1 MTDHFD
7 TLFPEL
13 ERDLQSLSF
22 TTGILPSQRIRE
34 LIAHGRVSTSIPVED
49 DQIQPSSL
57 DLRLGPVG
65 YRMQASFLPG
75 PKATVDSRIK
85 DLAMTKIDLTRPTVF
100 EKGCVYLVPLMEQL
114 NLTSELSAKANP
126 KSTTGRLDIF
136 TRLIC
141 DGGTEFE
148 RVPEGYKGT
157 LYAEVVPRTFTII
170 VQAGVKLNQLRFVR
184 GCPPPSD
191 TTLQELDQQE
201 TLVYGAGDLP
211 AEAQINRGLMVS
223 LNLEGDPEHRL
234 IGYQARQNTPAIDL
248 LKKDH
253 YDPEDFWDPL
263 YEPRNRRIILNPDDF
278 YILLSKEKVR
288 IPPAYA
294 AEMVAYDPSMGEFRI
309 HYAGFFD
316 PGFGYG
322 ASDVKGSHA
331 VLEVRSH
338 EVPFLIE
345 DGQIVG
351 RLIYERLL
359 AHSDKIYGMGIG
371 SSYQGQGLALS
382 KQFKRFRHASIL

>member
-1 MTDHFD
+1 MTDHVY

-34 LIAHGRVSTSIPVED
+34 LIAHGRVSTSLPVED

-75 PKATVDSRIK
+75 PKATVESRIK
-85 DLAMTKIDLTRPTVF
+85 DLAMSKIDLTRPTVF

-114 NLTSELSAKANP
+114 SLTSEVSAKANP

-148 RVPEGYKGT
+148 RVPAGYKGT

-223 LNLEGDPEHRL
+223 LNLQGDPEHKL
-234 IGYQARQNTPAIDL
+234 IGYRARQNTPAIDL

-253 YDPEDFWDPL
+253 YDPEDFWDPM
-263 YEPRNRRIILNPDDF
+263 YEPRSRRIILNPDDF

-382 KQFKRFRHASIL
+382 KQFKRFRHV